1 MATKQEARLKQVRK
15 ILNFTQQELAE
26 ALGITVTS
34 IRRYE
39 YDTTQISKKTALALK
54 GLFGVNPTWLLTG
67 EGEMFLPTED
77 RPTPEKILQASPQT
91 RGVLPVPVI
100 NLQVPAG
107 FPEMPLEDEQIQ
119 DYLYLPFG
127 EAPSNAMAVKVK
139 GHSMS
144 PTIEDG
150 EYVIFLPAGMS
161 DVRSGDI
168 VIVRNEWNE
177 LILKRFREKYG
188 EMFLVSD
195 NPKYP
200 TIKPNEEYTIVG
212 KVIKKVTVQNL

>member
-39 YDTTQISKKTALALK
+39 YDTAQISKKTALALK

-77 RPTPEKILQASPQT
+77 RPTPEKILQAFPQT

-127 EAPSNAMAVKVK
+127 EVPSDAMAVKVK

>member
-1 MATKQEARLKQVRK
+1 MTLKQKARLRQVRT
-15 ILNFTQQELAE
+15 ILNLTQQELAE
-26 ALGITVTS
+26 ALGVTVTS

-39 YDTTQISKKTALALK
+39 YGTTQISKKTAFALK

-77 RPTPEKILQASPQT
+77 GPTPEKILRAFPQT

-127 EAPSNAMAVKVK
+127 EAPSDAIAVKVK

-150 EYVIFLPAGMS
+150 EYVIFLPAGMT
-161 DVRSGDI
+161 DVKSGDI

>member
-1 MATKQEARLKQVRK
+1 MTTKQKARLKQVRK
-15 ILNFTQQELAE
+15 ILNLTQEELAD
-26 ALGITVTS
+26 ALGTTITS

-39 YDTTQISKKTALALK
+39 YDNSQIPKKIAFALK

-67 EGEMFLPTED
+67 EGEMFSSAGE
-77 RPTPEKILQASPQT
+77 RPISRKVFRAFPQAKA
-91 RGVLPVPVI
+91 VLPVPVI

-127 EAPSNAMAVKVK
+127 EAPSNAMAVRVK

-144 PTIEDG
+144 PTIKDG
-150 EYVIFLPAGMS
+150 EYVIFLPVGMS

-195 NPKYP
+195 NPEYP

-212 KVIKKVTVQNL
+212 KVIKKVIVQNL

>member
-1 MATKQEARLKQVRK
+1 MNLQADRFKKFRAAMRLSKK
-15 ILNFTQQELAE
+15 ELAE
-26 ALGITVTS
+26 ALGVSTLT

-39 YDTTQISKKTALALK
+39 TGITQIPQTTAFALK
-54 GLFGVNPTWLLTG
+54 ALFGVNPTWLLTG
-67 EGEMFLPTED
+67 EEEMFSPADEK
-77 RPTPEKILQASPQT
+77 PTPQEILRAFPQA
-91 RGVLPVPVI
+91 RAVRPVPII

-144 PTIEDG
+144 PTIKDG
-150 EYVIFLPAGMS
+150 EYVIFLPAGIS

-188 EMFLVSD
+188 EMFLSSD
-195 NPKYP
+195 NPEYP
-200 TIKPNEEYTIVG
+200 TFKPNEEYTILG

>member
-1 MATKQEARLKQVRK
+1 MATRQEARLRQMRK
-15 ILNFTQQELAE
+15 ILNLTQQDLAD
-26 ALGITVTS
+26 ALETTVAS

-39 YDTTQISKKTALALK
+39 YDTTQIPKKIAFALK

-67 EGEMFLPTED
+67 EGEMFSSAD
-77 RPTPEKILQASPQT
+77 EKPISRKVLRAFPQAKA
-91 RGVLPVPVI
+91 VLPVPVI

-119 DYLYLPFG
+119 SYLYLPFG
-127 EAPSNAMAVKVK
+127 EAPSDAIAVKVK

-150 EYVIFLPAGMS
+150 EYVIFLPAGMT
-161 DVRSGDI
+161 DVKSGDI